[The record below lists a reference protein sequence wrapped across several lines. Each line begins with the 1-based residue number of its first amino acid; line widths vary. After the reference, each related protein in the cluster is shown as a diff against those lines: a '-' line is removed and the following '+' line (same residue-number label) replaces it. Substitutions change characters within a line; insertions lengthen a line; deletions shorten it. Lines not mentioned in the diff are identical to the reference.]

1 MPVPE
6 AVNQRWSMDGVSDQG
21 ANGRRFRVRNVV
33 DDLPCEYVLTVVD
46 SSISRRRVAC
56 EVERLSS
63 RLPKIIVCDSG
74 PEFRSKAMYF
84 CAKQAGVKPRFIRP
98 GKPTRNAFVARF
110 GSKMRPHCLDLH
122 GFEGI
127 EDA

>member
-46 SSISRRRVAC
+46 SSI
-56 EVERLSS
+56 
-63 RLPKIIVCDSG
+63 
-74 PEFRSKAMYF
+74 
-84 CAKQAGVKPRFIRP
+84 
-98 GKPTRNAFVARF
+98 
-110 GSKMRPHCLDLH
+110 
-122 GFEGI
+122 
-127 EDA
+127 